1 MVEPALF
8 LTDIADDEAH
18 RIVDEG
24 LAGHGVEQAG
34 YWDARPLYVLAR
46 DPSNEQILGGMIGRT
61 SLGLLFIELVF
72 LPPELRNRGTG
83 TRMLYMA
90 EEEAVR
96 RGCRAGVLYTI
107 SFQAPAF
114 YERHGWR
121 EFGRIPCHPTGT
133 SRIFMTKDLSRA
145 A

>member
-18 RIVDEG
+18 RIVDEE

-46 DPSNEQILGGMIGRT
+46 DPSNERILGGMIGRT

>member
-1 MVEPALF
+1 MVEPELF
-8 LTDIADDEAH
+8 LTDIADDEAY
-18 RIVDEG
+18 RIINEG
-24 LAGHGVEQAG
+24 IAGHAVEQAG

-46 DPSNEQILGGMIGRT
+46 DPSNQRILGGVIGRT
-61 SLGLLFIELVF
+61 SLGLMFIELFF
-72 LPPELRNRGTG
+72 LPAERRNRGTG
-83 TRMLYMA
+83 TRMLHMA

-114 YERHGWR
+114 YEGRGWR
-121 EFGRIPCHPTGT
+121 EFGRVACHPTGT

-145 A
+145 E